1 MQTLVKCLAAAAI
14 AAPLFAATAFAQSPG
29 RNTDD
34 CILDN
39 CRDRLP
45 RAGSQPAPERAQ
57 EQPRQER
64 PRQDFDRPYGRDRFE
79 DDRGFQRGE
88 RRNERGGGGE
98 RYGSAPGRFDFYV
111 LALSWSPSFCSSEAG
126 RRSREQCAPGAG
138 NAFVVHGLWPQFER
152 GFPSWCDDRN
162 PPRYAVEQARGVFP
176 EEGLARYQWRKHG
189 SCSGLSP
196 TAYYNLVRQV
206 KAKVVI
212 PEDLRR
218 PGESLRKDP
227 REIERAFVD
236 ANKSLRADM
245 IAVTCTRGQL
255 EEVRICI
262 SKDGR
267 DFRTC
272 PDVERNS
279 CRIGNVSVPAP
290 R

>member
-1 MQTLVKCLAAAAI
+1 MHFDLKPLAAVAI
-14 AAPLFAATAFAQSPG
+14 LMVFLASFAVPAPAQSG
-29 RNTDD
+29 RQNDD

-39 CRDRLP
+39 CRDRNP
-45 RAGSQPAPERAQ
+45 RSGQPGSQ
-57 EQPRQER
+57 
-64 PRQDFDRPYGRDRFE
+64 PYGRDRVE
-79 DDRGFQRGE
+79 DDRGGYRSQPRGDS
-88 RRNERGGGGE
+88 RGQGE
-98 RYGSAPGRFDFYV
+98 RYSSAPGRFDFYV

-138 NAFVVHGLWPQFER
+138 NAFVVHGLWPQYER
-152 GFPSWCDDRN
+152 GFPSWCNDTN

-196 TAYYNLVRQV
+196 TAYYELVRQI
-206 KAKVVI
+206 KNRVVI
-212 PEDLRR
+212 PEDLKR
-218 PGESLRKDP
+218 PRQGQSMDP
-227 REIERAFVD
+227 REIERSFVT

-245 IAVTCTRGQL
+245 ISVTCMRGQL
-255 EEVRICI
+255 QEVRICI

-272 PDVERNS
+272 PEVDRNS

>member
-1 MQTLVKCLAAAAI
+1 MRILVKSLSAAALAVLLAS
-14 AAPLFAATAFAQSPG
+14 AASAQSPG
-29 RNTDD
+29 RGADD

-39 CRDRLP
+39 CRDRNP
-45 RAGSQPAPERAQ
+45 RAGSAQPAP
-57 EQPRQER
+57 ER
-64 PRQDFDRPYGRDRFE
+64 PRQDFDRPYGRDRF
-79 DDRGFQRGE
+79 DDRGSQRGGQ
-88 RRNERGGGGE
+88 RGDRGGGGE
-98 RYGSAPGRFDFYV
+98 RHGSAPGRFDFYV
-111 LALSWSPSFCSSEAG
+111 LALSWSPSFCSTEAG
-126 RRSREQCAPGAG
+126 RRSREQCAVGAG

-162 PPRYAVEQARGVFP
+162 PPRYAVDEARGVFP

-206 KAKVVI
+206 KAKIVI
-212 PEDLRR
+212 PENLRR

-227 REIERAFVD
+227 REIERAFVE

-245 IAVTCTRGQL
+245 ISVTCTRGQL

-272 PDVERNS
+272 PEVERNS